1 MNYAPQRCVSKNIVP
16 LYIYM
21 LFPYAYICCSPRRR
35 YSLELCPPKGVCPKI
50 LFPYTYICCS
60 PRRRYSLE
68 LCPPKDVC
76 LKLLFPYLFDK
87 FIVPCPINVYTNT
100 CICRCMC
107 SCIHLHKCV
116 NEYVNIYIG
125 PQFAHIYHINV
136 YLYICKPMY
145 VYTYICMCIHMY
157 I

>member
-1 MNYAPQRCVSKNIVP
+1 MLFPLPPKAVDILMNYAPQRCVSKNIVP

-21 LFPYAYICCSPRRR
+21 LFPYTYICCSPRRR
-35 YSLELCPPKGVCPKI
+35 YSLELCPPKGVCLKI
-50 LFPYTYICCS
+50 
-60 PRRRYSLE
+60 
-68 LCPPKDVC
+68 
-76 LKLLFPYLFDK
+76 LFPYLFDK
-87 FIVPCPINVYTNT
+87 FIVPCPISVYTNT

-125 PQFAHIYHINV
+125 PQFAHIYHTNV
-136 YLYICKPMY
+136 YLYIYKPMY